1 MYFVRPENVM
11 LLCSVSQRGR
21 RKKGIC
27 GGAGGGR
34 EQKEEDDL
42 PNPPPFSPLPQ
53 GSKTAY
59 IPACPLG
66 KQLSHFACPKLLL
79 ARLYLTIL

>member
-27 GGAGGGR
+27 GGGGG
-34 EQKEEDDL
+34 
-42 PNPPPFSPLPQ
+42 
-53 GSKTAY
+53 G
-59 IPACPLG
+59 
-66 KQLSHFACPKLLL
+66 L
-79 ARLYLTIL
+79 AREKFLHVFI